1 MNPFWSTLVHNLSP
15 YVPGEQPKLHDL
27 VKLNTNENPYPPSTR
42 AVDEMCIRDRF
53 KPECR
58 LFARRRVENGGIVHE
73 PLFETDTLP
82 VLQVNRRNDQHFEK

>member
-1 MNPFWSTLVHNLSP
+1 MQAARTL
-15 YVPGEQPKLHDL
+15 
-27 VKLNTNENPYPPSTR
+27 
-42 AVDEMCIRDRF
+42 F